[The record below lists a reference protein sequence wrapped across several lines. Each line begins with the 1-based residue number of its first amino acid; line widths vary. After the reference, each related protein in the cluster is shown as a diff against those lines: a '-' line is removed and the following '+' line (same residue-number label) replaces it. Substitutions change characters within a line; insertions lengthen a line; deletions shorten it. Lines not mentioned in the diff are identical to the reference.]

1 MGTYVYEP
9 LQQDE
14 IRLLE
19 LHGSEEGSDLV
30 ANLLIRRLLDDND
43 EELRADGTPST
54 IPLRVTDTSWDE
66 PFAPPGNLF
75 PTPRA

>member
-19 LHGSEEGSDLV
+19 LHGGEEGSDLV
-30 ANLLIRRLLDDND
+30 ANLLIRRLL
-43 EELRADGTPST
+43 
-54 IPLRVTDTSWDE
+54 
-66 PFAPPGNLF
+66 
-75 PTPRA
+75 